1 MIGSGA
7 PALRAI
13 AHLLRNQIIQ
23 YHVTVFRR
31 VYLYGF
37 SDRRSCPFIKYNC
50 APHTCPL
57 RLLSPKPQ
65 TYPLVNV

>member
-13 AHLLRNQIIQ
+13 AHLLSNQIIQ

-37 SDRRSCPFIKYNC
+37 QTDKVARSLIHLC
-50 APHTCPL
+50 T
-57 RLLSPKPQ
+57 
-65 TYPLVNV
+65 TYMPIQAIVS